1 MFKSGPFNDALDFNK
16 HPVQTW
22 FLHGGDPIDTKT
34 GAITETQ
41 IGPEY
46 LLPADI
52 GEQDVLKIIAL
63 LGHTGS
69 VNSKLFYVR
78 IGKPGSAITGTI
90 VFSSTTTSATVINQ
104 NLRFD
109 LHNLAKKNKQ
119 RLATAAAG
127 SSAYATLAVDFTAQ
141 KAICFTCT
149 LAGAGETATLDS
161 VLIQTIRGGE

>member
-52 GEQDVLKIIAL
+52 GEQDAL
-63 LGHTGS
+63 QITALFGHTGS
-69 VNSKLFYVR
+69 TNSKQFIAR
-78 IGKPGSAITGTI
+78 IGTPGSAITGKA
-90 VFSSTTTSATVINQ
+90 VFSSVTTTATAVNHT
-104 NLRFD
+104 LKFA
-109 LHNLAKKNKQ
+109 LHNMGKKNKQ
-119 RLATAAAG
+119 RVGTSWAG
-127 SSAYATLAVDFTAQ
+127 GNAHATLAVDFSTP
-141 KAICFTCT
+141 KAMCCSCV

-161 VLIQTIRGGE
+161 VLIQIIRGGE